1 MADHL
6 QQQILE
12 SVQATLVAA
21 GTDAGSRVQLDRFD
35 ETPEARLPIIHIDG
49 GDEDVQTDSVGFPPI
64 YARLYGFTVE
74 CITGQASGAPKAAR
88 NLAKQVEA
96 ALLANTTAFT
106 CGGKCE
112 SLTLT
117 GSTESKDAAASVP
130 LFEVKQTWVARYM
143 TLAGT
148 PDVPI

>member
-12 SVQATLVAA
+12 SVQATLLVAGTAA
-21 GTDAGSRVQLDRFD
+21 GTRVQLDRFD
-35 ETPEARLPIIHIDG
+35 ELPDHRLPTLHIDG
-49 GDEDVQTDSVGFPPI
+49 GDEDVETDSVGFPPI
-64 YARLYGFTVE
+64 CARLYTFTVE
-74 CITGQASGAPKAAR
+74 CVIGQATGSAKAAR
-88 NLAKQVEA
+88 NLAKEVEQ
-96 ALLANTTAFT
+96 ALLASTAAFT
-106 CGGKCE
+106 CSGKCE

-117 GSTESKDAAASVP
+117 GSTEAKDANASVQ

-143 TLAGT
+143 TTAGT